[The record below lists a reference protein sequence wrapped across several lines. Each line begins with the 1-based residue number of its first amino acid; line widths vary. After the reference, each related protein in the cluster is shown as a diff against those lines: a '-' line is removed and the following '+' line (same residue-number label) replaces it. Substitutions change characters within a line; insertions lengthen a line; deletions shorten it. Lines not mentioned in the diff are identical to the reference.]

1 MAFHRRLRELRVRG
15 GGKKLL
21 SAVNKY
27 LSKGHRGD
35 EARFFLEVY
44 RYDQRQWTQGIIIYI
59 FHIYME
65 KSD

>member
-1 MAFHRRLRELRVRG
+1 MARNY
-15 GGKKLL
+15 L